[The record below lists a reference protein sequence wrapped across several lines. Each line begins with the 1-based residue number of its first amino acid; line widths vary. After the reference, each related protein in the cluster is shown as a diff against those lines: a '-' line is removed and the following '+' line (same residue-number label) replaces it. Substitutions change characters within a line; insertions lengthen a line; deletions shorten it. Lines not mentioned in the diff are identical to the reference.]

1 MLNKFDTPL
10 ERCNLKFQ
18 DSVGPDQVTNGLF
31 EGYASTFG
39 NIDSM
44 GDTIMKG
51 AFSDTIADRPHPVLM
66 LANHSSSFAI
76 GKWLELIEDD
86 TGLYAMGEITP
97 GNTVASNVYASMK
110 HGAVS
115 GLSIGFRIKKP
126 DGAEEI
132 EGGGRRI
139 SKIHLE
145 EISIVGFPADSDARI
160 ATVKSEISN
169 IESIRD
175 CEALL
180 RDAGF
185 SRSMAKAFIS
195 QLRPIY
201 QREVDEELQRK
212 QAQSAALE
220 WLHNLTEKGIKL

>member
-1 MLNKFDTPL
+1 MNRCDTPL
-10 ERCNLKFQ
+10 ERCNLKFGETG
-18 DSVGPDQVTNGLF
+18 VDQVTNGLF

-39 NIDSM
+39 NIDSF

-51 AFSDTIADRPHPVLM
+51 AFSDTITDRQHPVLM
-66 LANHSSSFAI
+66 LANHNSSFAI
-76 GKWLELIEDD
+76 GKWLELVEDD

-139 SKIHLE
+139 NKIQLE

-201 QREVDEELQRK
+201 QREADEELQRK

>member
-1 MLNKFDTPL
+1 MMNRCDTPL
-10 ERCNLKFQ
+10 ERCNLKLGETG
-18 DSVGPDQVTNGLF
+18 VDQVTNGLF

-39 NIDSM
+39 NIDSF

-51 AFSDTIADRPHPVLM
+51 AFSDTITDRQHPVLM
-66 LANHSSSFAI
+66 LANHNSSFAI
-76 GKWLELIEDD
+76 GKWLELVEDD

-139 SKIHLE
+139 TKVHLE
-145 EISIVGFPADSDARI
+145 EISVVGFPADSDARI
-160 ATVKSEISN
+160 SIVKNEIEA

-175 CEALL
+175 CEVVL

-185 SRSMAKAFIS
+185 SRSMAKALIG
-195 QLRPIY
+195 QLRPLF
-201 QREVDEELQRK
+201 QREAENERQHK
-212 QAQSAALE
+212 EAQLAAKE
-220 WLHNLTEKGIKL
+220 WLRNITEKGNRL

>member
-1 MLNKFDTPL
+1 MINKFDTPL

-18 DSVGPDQVTNGLF
+18 DVGPDQVTNGLF

-51 AFSDTIADRPHPVLM
+51 AFADTITDRQHPVLM

-76 GKWLELIEDD
+76 GKWLELSEDD
-86 TGLYAMGEITP
+86 TGLYCMGELTP
-97 GNTVASNVYASMK
+97 GNSIASNVYASMR
-110 HGAVS
+110 HGAIS
-115 GLSIGFRIKKP
+115 GLSIGFRIP
-126 DGAEEI
+126 VDGAEEI
-132 EGGGRRI
+132 ESGGRRI
-139 SKIHLE
+139 SKVQLE
-145 EISIVGFPADSDARI
+145 EISVVGFPADSDARI
-160 ATVKSEISN
+160 SIVKNEIES

-175 CEALL
+175 CEVLL

-195 QLRPIY
+195 QLRPLY
-201 QREVDEELQRK
+201 QREADEELQRK
-212 QAQSAALE
+212 QAQSAALD
-220 WLHNLTEKGIKL
+220 WLHNLTIRGNTL